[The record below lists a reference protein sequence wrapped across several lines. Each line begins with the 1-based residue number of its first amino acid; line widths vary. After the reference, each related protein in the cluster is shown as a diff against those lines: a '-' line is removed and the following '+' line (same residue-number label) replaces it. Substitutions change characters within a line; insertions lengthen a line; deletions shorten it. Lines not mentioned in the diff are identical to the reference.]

1 MKEELS
7 LVEQTQQDILTYIAQ
22 HGQSRQLPK
31 EQEFVQIL
39 GVSRV
44 VVREALSR
52 LRAMGF
58 IETKRKKGT
67 VVVVPEVFGTMKATV
82 ASGLLDKDTLRD
94 LYQLRIMLE
103 IGMADFLFRNKT
115 PEQMEMMESI
125 IQEEY
130 ELDAQMTVAGDDEAR
145 YAIAEK
151 LTDVDI
157 RFHSLLFE
165 MTGNKS
171 LIDFQYI
178 LRHLFTLYFPK
189 IKRDPKEI
197 NIVSHIGLFNL
208 LRTGTPDAFRM
219 AMRLHLT
226 TQITEMERN
235 LERVCQK
242 HGSSPQESSV

>member
-1 MKEELS
+1 MKPIPNMKEESS
-7 LVEQTQQDILTYIAQ
+7 LVEQTQQQILDYIAKNQ
-22 HGQSRQLPK
+22 DSKKLPT
-31 EQEFVQIL
+31 ENEFVEIL

-58 IETKRKKGT
+58 IETKRKKGM
-67 VVVVPEVFGTMKATV
+67 VAVVPEVFGNMKAIIS
-82 ASGLLDKDTLRD
+82 SGLLDKDKLQD
-94 LYQLRIMLE
+94 LYQLRIMIE
-103 IGMADFLFRNKT
+103 IGMADFLFKNKT
-115 PEQMEMMESI
+115 PEQMERLEGI

-130 ELDAQMTVAGDDEAR
+130 ALDTQMASTIDESER
-145 YAIAEK
+145 YKIAEK

-178 LRHLFTLYFPK
+178 LRHLFTLYFPR
-189 IKRDPKEI
+189 IKRDPKEL
-197 NIVSHIGLFNL
+197 NVVTHIGLYNL

-226 TQITEMERN
+226 TQISFMDQI
-235 LERVCQK
+235 LERTINQ
-242 HGSSPQESSV
+242 P

>member
-1 MKEELS
+1 MKEDIT
-7 LVEQTQQDILTYIAQ
+7 LVEQTQQDILNYI
-22 HGQSRQLPK
+22 SSNSNCKKLPK
-31 EQEFVQIL
+31 EQELVEAL

-67 VVVVPEVFGTMKATV
+67 VVVVPEVFGTMKAIV
-82 ASGLLDKDTLRD
+82 SSGLLDKDTLRD

-103 IGMADFLFRNKT
+103 IGMADYLYQNKT
-115 PEQMEMMESI
+115 DEQMGRMESI
-125 IQEEY
+125 IRDEYDLDVQMASADNEEDRY
-130 ELDAQMTVAGDDEAR
+130 E
-145 YAIAEK
+145 IAKK
-151 LTDVDI
+151 LTDIDI

-171 LIDFQYI
+171 LIDFQHI

-189 IKRDPKEI
+189 IKRDPREM

-208 LRTGTPDAFRM
+208 LRTGTPDAFRT

-226 TQITEMERN
+226 TQVKFQEQN
-235 LERVCQK
+235 LERKFPV
-242 HGSSPQESSV
+242 